1 MEKNKGKQ
9 IRVVLCSRVSPVG
22 NVGSFLEA
30 QIAELREYAKD
41 NRYVIVEEIVEVAGS
56 SLNRR
61 GIRRIKKLASRQAM
75 DKVIFT
81 SLNRVCQIE
90 NQFFG
95 FWQELEKYHVDLE
108 MVREDLSEFRKVAR
122 RMGYAIE

>member
-1 MEKNKGKQ
+1 MEENKGKQ
-9 IRVVLCSRVSPVG
+9 IKVVLCSRVSPVG
-22 NVGSFLEA
+22 NVGSFLES
-30 QIAELREYAKD
+30 QIAELREYARD

-75 DKVIFT
+75 DKVIFI

-90 NQFFG
+90 DQFFG
-95 FWQELEKYHVDLE
+95 FWEELEKYHVDLE
-108 MVREDLSEFRKVAR
+108 MVREDLSEFKKAAR